1 MIGKPLNFFEI
12 AIKSYQKIYNGGLA
26 EWGVG
31 ILDMI
36 SGTDL
41 SVSESFDD
49 QEIKFIEPVK
59 YTSELDFQYVDF
71 VQREHPEESPTFREA
86 VSTR

>member
-1 MIGKPLNFFEI
+1 
-12 AIKSYQKIYNGGLA
+12 
-26 EWGVG
+26 
-31 ILDMI
+31 MI